1 MEEIRTEQKSGGIAI
16 GKAVLLKQPDLAA
29 ERREI
34 TAAGFDNSIRFHLSI
49 IPF

>member
-16 GKAVLLKQPDLAA
+16 GKAVLLKQLDLAA

-34 TAAGFDNSIRFHLSI
+34 TAAEIGRAHV
-49 IPF
+49 